1 MMNKNCYLR
10 LLLGCIIVFIIS
22 CGEEAKQKIIL
33 TPSIAMDSLQKM
45 SPSEGARFY
54 VGNRKEYKF
63 MDELYMDSVMP
74 ALEVCDYNDLKVVYK
89 SLKGLPAG
97 EIVKRMLIPSKEEYK
112 KQLLAEISQNT
123 NDEQEAFLNDILPAI
138 EMGIDSLLE
147 KDVAEIMNK
156 YAGGFLNYRKLAF
169 LFGRNRNN
177 FKKMFW
183 EKFDTLKYQNYIK
196 DNIQAYFSVVKNV
209 QNSYCNDIVSK
220 SFDYDMKVKTP
231 PFIIGLSQSTLKHV
245 QKYTEGQ
252 KDEIIEEAFRDYVA
266 PLAIGAASG
275 GLSVL
280 YDIGTT
286 AYDVKV
292 TIDEIKSNKID
303 KDDMV
308 IYICEHDIAYQ
319 IKNYYMHKWT
329 EQVFT
334 QIEQSNKDLYNK
346 ILKEL

>member
-1 MMNKNCYLR
+1 MINKKFHLNLF
-10 LLLGCIIVFIIS
+10 LGCIILFLAS
-22 CGEEAKQKIIL
+22 CSEETHQKVIL
-33 TPSIAMDSLQKM
+33 TPTIAMDSLQQM

-54 VGNRKEYKF
+54 VENRNEYEF
-63 MDELYMDSVMP
+63 MDELYLDSIMP
-74 ALEVCDYNDLKVVYK
+74 LLDNCDYYELKEVYE
-89 SLKGLPAG
+89 SLKDLSIG
-97 EIVKRMLIPSKEEYK
+97 ESVKDLLESSKKEFV
-112 KQLLAEISQNT
+112 KQISTELSANT
-123 NDEQEAFLNDILPAI
+123 VDEQDVFLNDILPAI

-147 KDVAEIMNK
+147 KDVAEIMDD
-156 YAGGFLNYRKLAF
+156 YAGGLMNYKKLAF
-169 LFGRNRNN
+169 LFGRDRND

-196 DNIQAYFSVVKNV
+196 DNIQAYFHVVKDM
-209 QNSYCNDIVSK
+209 QNSYCNDVISE
-220 SFDYDMKVKTP
+220 SFDYNMEVKTP
-231 PFIIGLSQSTLKHV
+231 PFVIGLSQSTLKHV
-245 QKYTEGQ
+245 QKYTAGQ
-252 KDEIIEEAFRDYVA
+252 KDEIIEEAFKDYVA

-334 QIEQSNKDLYNK
+334 QIELSNKDLYSK